1 MQEVLSW
8 LRSDT
13 AALLMVAAVGIALFL
28 FLIIKVKPESF
39 IALVTTGVLVA
50 QVGGVPPLMT

>member
-28 FLIIKVKPESF
+28 FLIIKVKPEPF